1 MWAALAA
8 VLVVL
13 ASAEYELAAACGFG
27 QYVAA
32 GVPAALDVYALA
44 ALKARRDVFAVVLV
58 LVAVNAASH
67 LVAVGMLPVS
77 VALVVAVSALPPV
90 ILWRVHRLSESDV
103 SRSGHASEPAA
114 ELPAEPVPAPAELA
128 EPITVERAPEPVD
141 AAPVGPVLGPWQP
154 LAELAGGTSG
164 TGLDLHE
171 FRSWGIVPEP
181 SGTET
186 EPAPEPVPPTVPAG
200 GTGAA
205 DIVSEDTANTTF
217 ARRVTTVRNWLQTE
231 PELTGTEIG
240 QRLNVSD
247 GYGRRLLRT
256 ARDNS

>member
-1 MWAALAA
+1 MLWAALAA

-90 ILWRVHRLSESDV
+90 ILWRVHRLSE
-103 SRSGHASEPAA
+103 H
-114 ELPAEPVPAPAELA
+114 
-128 EPITVERAPEPVD
+128 
-141 AAPVGPVLGPWQP
+141 Q
-154 LAELAGGTSG
+154 
-164 TGLDLHE
+164 
-171 FRSWGIVPEP
+171 
-181 SGTET
+181 
-186 EPAPEPVPPTVPAG
+186 PEPVPVTTEVTTPAG
-200 GTGAA
+200 AVSTIVETELPPAPVRPALPEPPRVVIPPAVPGPWKTGAA
-205 DIVSEDTANTTF
+205 PAPVTTTLPAQTARQVVTLPVARTPSELRRE
-217 ARRVTTVRNWLQTE
+217 ARRLNREAVRSTNRPVTIRALQDELRLSRREATE
-231 PELTGTEIG
+231 L
-240 QRLNVSD
+240 
-247 GYGRRLLRT
+247 RREVVDR
-256 ARDNS
+256 S